1 MKVSQKV
8 GPKLFLIYHKLSLK
22 LMIFNN
28 RKVELDWKMTVVSVE
43 FSEKFENITVI
54 AKLPPTLS
62 ENILFLFLCCLK
74 IVKSSKGVRVNLKFK
89 VLA

>member
-1 MKVSQKV
+1 
-8 GPKLFLIYHKLSLK
+8 
-22 LMIFNN
+22 MIFNN

-62 ENILFLFLCCLK
+62 ENIFFYFC
-74 IVKSSKGVRVNLKFK
+74 VV
-89 VLA
+89 